1 MNLSQVSSFYGCWL
15 RAQMIVTASGF
26 MVQDLHVSSAT
37 KKNAN
42 MELNPS
48 HQDYEFVLRMG
59 HMLPDTQML

>member
-1 MNLSQVSSFYGCWL
+1 
-15 RAQMIVTASGF
+15 MIVTASGF